1 MPRDHEASGW
11 RTLESDRR
19 KAPPHEL
26 AEAFASCFSGPAG
39 MLVLDY
45 LRRTF
50 LTRRVPPTAG
60 DAVLRHVEGQRSV
73 VAHIQSLVEQGLVV
87 RRS

>member
-1 MPRDHEASGW
+1 MPRDRKASGW
-11 RTLESDRR
+11 SGLEPNRR

-26 AEAFASCFSGPAG
+26 AEAFASCFTGPAG
-39 MLVLDY
+39 VLVLDY

-73 VAHIQSLVEQGLVV
+73 VAHIQSLVEQGLIV